1 MAVPGFHALVFL
13 LAASAPV
20 VETGPAVFGA
30 PAPRPPAAAEMV
42 APARPLPASA
52 RHVLPPLSP
61 AERAVL
67 QSRDARAS
75 KLRRKAP
82 AIRVGLSRALPGGI
96 GFDSLPADLTPGASR
111 AFGGGLLE
119 RAVDGRLT
127 WTAAFASPGA
137 GALRLHLRDPR
148 LPAGGRAWVFSA
160 SGEAHGP
167 YGFDGGTRPEGFW
180 TNTVFSEEVFLRVEL
195 PVSGGP
201 AVLAVDA
208 LMHLEHPAFAPG
220 AAARA
225 SGTLRSK
232 SQDCFVDASCVTP
245 AEFPNL
251 EEASRAVAQLTFVD
265 DGSAFLCT
273 GALLK
278 TTTSSF
284 VPYLLTANHCF
295 ANQPAA
301 TSLEAI
307 WNYRTASCD
316 GPFPNPSLF
325 PRTLGSTLLA
335 TGEAT
340 DFTFVQLWQD
350 PPDGSVFLGW
360 TTTDY
365 SHAGGTILYRL
376 SHPDGDPQF
385 YTRHAV
391 SATPTP
397 VDCID
402 APQGDVVYSKDV
414 VGGTGLGSS
423 GSPVYLEDL
432 RVVGQEFR
440 LLRLQHRGR
449 LRRHRELHARRLL
462 PPHVSVGR
470 GLARPVR
477 SVRGRLHDAVPERRA
492 LPRPGRLDAVGG
504 RQRPRHGRAADG
516 GLRVLLVLRRRQHR
530 ARREGAR
537 RLRDPAGELLGLRGR
552 ADQRGRRADGG
563 RPGGRK
569 HADVHEPARNAVSS
583 APGYG
588 RVRVPVTATRPSR

>member
-20 VETGPAVFGA
+20 VETGPAVFRA
-30 PAPRPPAAAEMV
+30 PAPSPAAAAEIV
-42 APARPLPASA
+42 APAGPLPASA

-225 SGTLRSK
+225 SGTLRRK

-432 RVVGQEFR
+432 RVVGQEFGSCGFNTEDDCDVIENST
-440 LLRLQHRGR
+440 LDGSFHLTF
-449 LRRHRELHARRLL
+449 
-462 PPHVSVGR
+462 PSVEGW
-470 GLARPVR
+470 
-477 SVRGRLHDAVPERRA
+477 
-492 LPRPGRLDAVGG
+492 LDPSGPCVADSTTLCLNGG
-504 RQRPRHGRAADG
+504 RF
-516 GLRVLLVLRRRQHR
+516 
-530 ARREGAR
+530 
-537 RLRDPAGELLGLRGR
+537 
-552 ADQRGRRADGG
+552 
-563 RPGGRK
+563 
-569 HADVHEPARNAVSS
+569 
-583 APGYG
+583 
-588 RVRVPVTATRPSR
+588 RVRVAWTRSGGGSGPGMAVPLTADSGYFWFFDAANIELVVKVLDACGIPPGNFWVFAGGLTNVGVVLTVDDRVAGSTRTYTNPLGMPFPPLQDTAAFECP

>member
-1 MAVPGFHALVFL
+1 MAAPGFHALVFL

-20 VETGPAVFGA
+20 VETGPGVFRA
-30 PAPRPPAAAEMV
+30 PAPRPAAAAEFLV
-42 APARPLPASA
+42 PARPLPASA

-75 KLRRKAP
+75 RLRRKAP
-82 AIRVGLSRALPGGI
+82 AIRVGVSRALPGGI
-96 GFDSLPADLTPGASR
+96 GFDALPADLTPGASR

-180 TNTVFSEEVFLRVEL
+180 TNTVFSEEIFLRVEL

-201 AVLAVDA
+201 AVLAVDTI
-208 LMHLEHPAFAPG
+208 MHLEHPAFAPG

-225 SGTLRSK
+225 SGTLRPK
-232 SQDCFVDASCVTP
+232 AQDCFVDASCVTP

-251 EEASRAVAQLTFVD
+251 QEASRAVAQLTFVD
-265 DGSAFLCT
+265 AGSAFLCT

-316 GPFPNPSLF
+316 GPFPNPSVF

-340 DFTFVQLWQD
+340 DFTFVQLSQD

-397 VDCID
+397 LDCID
-402 APQGDVVYSKDV
+402 APQGNFVYSKDI
-414 VGGTGLGSS
+414 VGGTGFGSS

-432 RVVGQEFR
+432 RVVGQELGSCGLNTEDDCDVIENSTLDGSFH
-440 LLRLQHRGR
+440 LTF
-449 LRRHRELHARRLL
+449 
-462 PPHVSVGR
+462 PSVEGW
-470 GLARPVR
+470 
-477 SVRGRLHDAVPERRA
+477 
-492 LPRPGRLDAVGG
+492 LDPSGPCVADSTTLCLNGG
-504 RQRPRHGRAADG
+504 RF
-516 GLRVLLVLRRRQHR
+516 
-530 ARREGAR
+530 
-537 RLRDPAGELLGLRGR
+537 
-552 ADQRGRRADGG
+552 
-563 RPGGRK
+563 
-569 HADVHEPARNAVSS
+569 
-583 APGYG
+583 
-588 RVRVPVTATRPSR
+588 RVRVAWTRSAGGSGPGMAVPLTADSGYFWFFDAANIELVVKVLDACGIPPGNFWVFAGGLTNVGVVLTVEDRVAGRTRTYRNPPGMPFPPLQDTQAFLCP